1 MLKINGPEIEA
12 SGDLREQRIDL
23 IMLLGKFLK
32 DSCESEEKQ
41 KASAEAIMLLARAVA
56 TKEKPD
62 KRVREVLEEIFGTG
76 IGRIWESRLED

>member
-12 SGDLREQRIDL
+12 SGDQREQRIDL
-23 IMLLGKFLK
+23 IMLFGKYLRNFY
-32 DSCESEEKQ
+32 ESEEEQ
-41 KASAEAIMLLARAVA
+41 QAPAEAIMLVARAIA
-56 TKEKPD
+56 TEEKPD